1 MNYRKF
7 PNFNFKNKSSTTL
20 KPFKKSKKRT
30 FWERLVRPKYIMIP
44 RPQNDHQKAIM
55 GGFLGLI
62 SILVIAIMISFFPVL
77 FFNVSDSAPH
87 GVYIR
92 VPGHAMYG
100 DYTVVRLPHSIY
112 LDNGRIEPEG
122 KQLIKMV
129 RALPGDTFTIEPTE
143 IKIHEKDP
151 VQFEKYSLHPFDS
164 EKDSSYKMYI
174 SYVINPNPTLPHIP
188 NGTYTVPE
196 GSKLYIN
203 PPVGSFDSRYLGP
216 IDNHYEIGKIV
227 LLLDFKYINR
237 FLSLFELNEISL

>member
-7 PNFNFKNKSSTTL
+7 PNFKNKPSIPL
-20 KPFKKSKKRT
+20 KPFKKLKKRT
-30 FWERLVRPKYIMIP
+30 FWERLVRPKYIIIP
-44 RPQNDHQKAIM
+44 RPQTEHQKAIM
-55 GGFLGLI
+55 GGFLGLV
-62 SILVIAIMISFFPVL
+62 SILVITIMISFFPII
-77 FFNVSDSAPH
+77 FFNVTDSAPH
-87 GVYIR
+87 GIYIR
-92 VPGHAMYG
+92 VLGQATYG

-151 VQFEKYSLHPFDS
+151 REFERHSHHFDS
-164 EKDSSYKMYI
+164 EKDSIYKFYI

-216 IDNHYEIGKIV
+216 IDDHYEIGKII

-237 FLSLFELNEISL
+237 FLSLFELNEVSL

>member
-1 MNYRKF
+1 
-7 PNFNFKNKSSTTL
+7 
-20 KPFKKSKKRT
+20 
-30 FWERLVRPKYIMIP
+30 
-44 RPQNDHQKAIM
+44 
-55 GGFLGLI
+55 
-62 SILVIAIMISFFPVL
+62 MISFFPIL
-77 FFNVSDSAPH
+77 YFNVTDSAPH

-92 VPGHAMYG
+92 VPGQAMYG

-151 VQFEKYSLHPFDS
+151 VQFEKYSPHPFNS

-174 SYVINPNPTLPHIP
+174 SYVIKPNPKLPHIP

-203 PPVGSFDSRYLGP
+203 PPIGSFDSRYLGP

-237 FLSLFELNEISL
+237 LLSLFELNEVSL